1 MPKAKEFRIPR
12 IDERLTILGGTGS
25 GKTTLAFW
33 VLSKSPFDEIPYI
46 MIDYKGDDIASSI
59 DRIKEIG
66 INERIPSHPGLYIVR
81 PLPSDIMGMED
92 WLWKVWHKERTGLF
106 IDEAYLLP
114 DKNAL
119 KNLLAQGRSK
129 RIPVIAAS
137 QRPVDVPRSLFSEAS
152 HISVF
157 RLNDRR
163 DRKIVSEFTPEGM
176 TEKRLPDYHSFWY
189 NVADHKID
197 DASPYYVLSPVPQAD
212 ALADVINERLKPQ
225 VKFY

>member
-1 MPKAKEFRIPR
+1 MPASSDFRIPR
-12 IDERLTILGGTGS
+12 DDERLTILGCTGS

-33 VLSKSPFDEIPYI
+33 VLSKSPFHQKPYI
-46 MIDYKGDDIASSI
+46 MVDYKGDDLAGSI

-66 INERIPSHPGLYIVR
+66 LNEKIPSSPGLYIVR
-81 PLPSDIMGMED
+81 PLPSDIEAMEE
-92 WLWKVWHKERTGLF
+92 WLWKVWHKENTGLF

-114 DKNAL
+114 NKNAL

-137 QRPVDVPRSLFSEAS
+137 QRPVDVPRSIFSEAS
-152 HISVF
+152 HIALF

-163 DRKIVSEFTPEGM
+163 DKKIVAEFTPEGM

-197 DASPYYVLSPVPQAD
+197 DPVPYFTLQPVPNAD
-212 ALADVINERLKPQ
+212 EIADVINDRLKPTTHLI
-225 VKFY
+225 